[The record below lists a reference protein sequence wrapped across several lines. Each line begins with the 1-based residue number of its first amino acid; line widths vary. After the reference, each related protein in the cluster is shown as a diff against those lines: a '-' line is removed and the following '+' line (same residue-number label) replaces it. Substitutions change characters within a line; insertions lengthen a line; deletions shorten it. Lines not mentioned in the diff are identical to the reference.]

1 MAGVGVQDHMVV
13 GPDDHRAYIV
23 IAATVG
29 LTWSILVLLIRLFI
43 RLRIAGPFG
52 WDDTFAVIATF
63 IGSCQTAVVLYA
75 AREGLGVRHN
85 EGYLN
90 DVESALKAY
99 FASTLMYIA
108 AICPAK
114 ASMSLLISRVS
125 RQAAGRHSIAT
136 NTVTGLIFAW
146 GISSIFTVAFQCG
159 SSRPWD
165 IVNGHCTGVFQR
177 WITIESLSV
186 VLEVLISAL
195 AFSLVLGFDM
205 AFRTKFIV
213 VAAFSAQLL
222 VAIPVSFRLIYL
234 RDALRAEP
242 TTTTTANTIEGSSAA
257 NDATVLFTVSK
268 LTIATQAVM
277 HFSIMAATFPCFR
290 QFLQAFNNNFGATT
304 KMGTDEAGGGSRS
317 QGITSNN
324 SYAMSTLRAQ
334 SERRF
339 GGSAQT
345 TRNHDSDTDVEAVYR
360 PIATCQEGL
369 STHVDD
375 ERSLEQRG

>member
-1 MAGVGVQDHMVV
+1 M
-13 GPDDHRAYIV
+13 
-23 IAATVG
+23 
-29 LTWSILVLLIRLFI
+29 
-43 RLRIAGPFG
+43 
-52 WDDTFAVIATF
+52 
-63 IGSCQTAVVLYA
+63 
-75 AREGLGVRHN
+75 
-85 EGYLN
+85 
-90 DVESALKAY
+90 
-99 FASTLMYIA
+99 
-108 AICPAK
+108 
-114 ASMSLLISRVS
+114 
-125 RQAAGRHSIAT
+125 
-136 NTVTGLIFAW
+136 
-146 GISSIFTVAFQCG
+146 
-159 SSRPWD
+159 
-165 IVNGHCTGVFQR
+165 
-177 WITIESLSV
+177 
-186 VLEVLISAL
+186 LEVLISAL

-242 TTTTTANTIEGSSAA
+242 TTTTANNTIDGSAGGGDDAA
-257 NDATVLFTVSK
+257 ILFTVSK

-304 KMGTDEAGGGSRS
+304 KMGTDEAWGGSRS

-345 TRNHDSDTDVEAVYR
+345 TRNHDSDTDVEAMYR
-360 PIATCQEGL
+360 PITTGQGGRP
-369 STHVDD
+369 STQVDD
-375 ERSLEQRG
+375 ERSRE